1 MVDYLSRSRMSY
13 VGSWATEV
21 EIQAAADCLGVNI
34 FTFCGDRWLEYSC
47 KNRQFSNQAVYLEN
61 CSSNHYETVV
71 CVKQPQMQT
80 CYCYCKVS
88 SSSSGGYNF
97 RRQSRQSSV
106 CGESSSPVVA
116 LGCVAKEV
124 INIEDDVIEQQHSG
138 VSTQEQ
144 TSFTFNS
151 SNVNSSKYLKSKK
164 KLKINIK
171 YQENALHREKVKEI
185 GKVKYK
191 TNELHRMKLIGK
203 SKRKYRENF
212 VFKHK
217 LIEKSKRKYRENAV
231 FKHELIE
238 KSKRKYREN
247 VVFKHELIEKS
258 KRKYRENA
266 VFKHELIE
274 KSKRKYRENVVF
286 KHKLIE
292 KIKRK
297 YRENV
302 VFKHKLIEKIKRK
315 YRENVVFKHK
325 LIEKIKRK
333 YRENVVFKHK
343 LIEKSKQ
350 KYRENVVFKHKLIEK
365 SKQKYRE
372 NVVFKHKVK
381 KMSQR
386 QYSESE
392 VHRQHIKVRS
402 RRQYYG
408 NLEHKKRVIAGNK
421 LKREKNKEKAEEF
434 DYVTQQ
440 FWDKVKDGPDFVCC
454 VCHRG
459 LFKNQVLR
467 CKRDDYTKSKVLRLI
482 ADRCI
487 SEEFLHKCNEDCVL
501 PCKWMDTARGELW
514 ICRTCHCKISKGV
527 VPPECALNNLTVC
540 PIPPEL
546 ACLNSLEQHLIAL
559 HIPFMKMLA
568 LPKGGQNG
576 VHGPVTCV
584 PANIVQT
591 SNLLPRT
598 DMEGSL
604 LPVKLKRKLTYK
616 GHYEYQF
623 VDSTRVRQALRY
635 LKGTNIHYKDVEFN
649 EAWINQFCRELD
661 SDCNGGGEVAADVGE
676 DELLHDRQQH
686 CMFQDT
692 CLMPVDIGQETLD
705 QYFDDILNL
714 APAEGNSPVRL
725 LSDHTNEAKCFPV
738 LFPSGYGTYRDSRQH
753 RLTLSRYFNNR
764 ILHADGR
771 FAKNVEYIF
780 FAQYLSEVEQVVS
793 NVSIALRKGKGGVTS
808 KKVSRSVLND
818 EESLKKLLQFDD
830 GYRFLKPIRGTPSF
844 WQGVQKDLL
853 ACVRQLGVPTWFC
866 SFSAADMRW
875 KNLLS
880 SILKQAGR
888 TETAEELEWADRC
901 QLLRGNPVTA
911 AKMFDFRWHCFL
923 KEVLMSPSNPIG
935 KIKDYFYRVEFQQR
949 GSPHVHCLFWIE
961 NAPIIDK
968 NTDEEVVQFIDQ
980 YVTCELPAQDETL
993 LDIVAS
999 VQQHSKRHSKSCRK
1013 NRTVCRFNFPKP
1025 PSSTTF
1031 ISRPVREEDGKK
1043 SCKCKVDEAHKLDHC
1058 ACKNEGQ
1065 TKPEIMKKE
1074 IAVAIMTKIKTALSD
1089 ENASF
1094 DSVEQLFRLLGLNQT
1109 IFEAAYDR
1117 VGRKTHI
1124 VLKRQANE
1132 VWINQYSKPLL
1143 KCWNANIDIQ
1153 YVVDAYAC
1161 VAYIISYISK
1171 AEKEMGL
1178 LLGNAQREAAKEG
1191 NSSAKD
1197 ALKHLG
1203 SVYLHNRDVCAQ
1215 EAVYR
1220 LTNMHLKE
1228 CSRKVVFVPV
1238 GENTVRMSL
1247 PLSVLKQ
1254 KASSHD
1260 LTDEDMWMRSI
1271 VDRYKN
1277 RPKDSTFND
1286 VCLAT
1291 FGSEYRVLS
1300 KNERP
1305 VNRVKLD
1312 NNCGF
1317 VVKRTRTQ
1325 PAVVRYVRFSETKN
1339 PELFYRSILQLFLPY
1354 RKDGQLKPAG
1364 FETFEQFYSDG
1375 HVRLGDGLLHS
1386 VKAVVDLNRLKF
1398 ERDADELD
1406 DIQNSISSDGV
1417 LEDAW
1422 CELCPEQE
1430 LERLECIEE
1439 RTETEQIVDEAVDSI
1454 PDLAVNSKDVAHLEK
1469 RNNVLCRRDG
1479 LALVRSL
1486 NETQML
1492 IFYQIRQWCLDRV
1505 NGKKPDP
1512 LHVFVTGGAGT
1523 GKTHLIKAIQ
1533 YEAMRLLSRGC
1544 RDPDDICVLLT
1555 APTGIA
1561 AHNLNAATIHNAFSI
1576 GIDVRLPY
1584 TPLGEEKLNSLRA
1597 KYSSL
1602 QLLIIDEISMVD
1614 HKLLA
1619 YIHGRLR
1626 QIKQCGDYSPFGNV
1640 SVIAVGD
1647 FYQLPPVKGKALYLD
1662 DVGVNLWSQL
1672 FKIAELKTIVRQKDQ
1687 VFAELLNRV
1696 RTRLKGTPMTASDIE
1711 ILKGCETGEV
1721 SSALHIFPTNRQVNE
1736 HNVQQLFK
1744 SCPDYVEI
1752 EAQDFVNS
1760 KKTGKLEL
1768 ISGHHSRAFD
1778 TCLDEKL
1785 LLGKDARVMLFKNL
1799 DVADGLVNG
1808 VCGTVT
1814 HIVYPE
1820 NDGKRFPQTVYVK
1833 FDDDRVGVQKR
1844 KRCAFASAVQMGSTG
1859 IGPEEE
1865 RVTKKG
1871 GMRRQ
1876 FPLKLAWACTVHK
1889 VQGLTV
1895 DSAVVSLKKI
1905 FAAGQAYVA
1914 LSRVR
1919 NLSGLVIRDFKESTI
1934 YCKDTVKDAI
1944 ENMPPFMI
1952 ENISRNKFT
1961 NTQTF
1966 TVFLMNVQNLTQH
1979 VSDLALCTQHLQ
1991 LNCIA
1996 VTETWLPA
2004 VSSFETVNMDGYAY
2018 HNQPRNLSYSSSN
2031 PILIEIQGQQH
2042 GGVGLYSADNL
2053 ACNVLPV
2060 PNVNLECLVYHCT
2073 TYSILIA
2080 VIYRPPSYPMTLFK
2094 ENLGKL
2100 LDWLNTISDT
2110 IAVMGDFNDDILK
2123 SSSIAKFMT
2132 NKGFVQIVKQ
2142 PTTENGTLIDHVYVR
2157 TTHYDVE
2164 SLVLST
2170 YFSDHEGIMCSFA
2183 CRT

>member
-1 MVDYLSRSRMSY
+1 M
-13 VGSWATEV
+13 
-21 EIQAAADCLGVNI
+21 
-34 FTFCGDRWLEYSC
+34 
-47 KNRQFSNQAVYLEN
+47 K
-61 CSSNHYETVV
+61 
-71 CVKQPQMQT
+71 
-80 CYCYCKVS
+80 
-88 SSSSGGYNF
+88 
-97 RRQSRQSSV
+97 
-106 CGESSSPVVA
+106 
-116 LGCVAKEV
+116 
-124 INIEDDVIEQQHSG
+124 VIE
-138 VSTQEQ
+138 
-144 TSFTFNS
+144 
-151 SNVNSSKYLKSKK
+151 
-164 KLKINIK
+164 IN
-171 YQENALHREKVKEI
+171 
-185 GKVKYK
+185 
-191 TNELHRMKLIGK
+191 
-203 SKRKYRENF
+203 
-212 VFKHK
+212 
-217 LIEKSKRKYRENAV
+217 
-231 FKHELIE
+231 
-238 KSKRKYREN
+238 KRKYREN
-247 VVFKHELIEKS
+247 VVYKHKVKERS
-258 KRKYRENA
+258 QRQY
-266 VFKHELIE
+266 
-274 KSKRKYRENVVF
+274 SENVVH
-286 KHKLIE
+286 KLKVIEMNKKKYRDNVVYKNKLIE
-292 KIKRK
+292 MIKRK

-302 VFKHKLIEKIKRK
+302 IYKHKVIEMIKRK
-315 YRENVVFKHK
+315 YSENVV
-325 LIEKIKRK
+325 
-333 YRENVVFKHK
+333 Y
-343 LIEKSKQ
+343 
-350 KYRENVVFKHKLIEK
+350 
-365 SKQKYRE
+365 
-372 NVVFKHKVK
+372 KHKVK
-381 KMSQR
+381 EMSQR
-386 QYSESE
+386 QYKESVVHKHKLKEMSKRKYRESE
-392 VHRQHIKVRS
+392 VHRQYVKAMSTRKYH
-402 RRQYYG
+402 G
-408 NLEHKKRVIAGNK
+408 NLELKKQVIAATK
-421 LKREKNKEKAEEF
+421 LKREKNREKAEQF
-434 DYVTQQ
+434 DYVTEK
-440 FWDKVKDGPDFVCC
+440 FWEKVKDGPDFVCC

-459 LFKNQVLR
+459 LFKHQVLK
-467 CKRDDYTKSKVLRLI
+467 CKRDDYTKSEEISLI
-482 ADRCI
+482 ANKCI
-487 SEEFLHKCNEDCVL
+487 SEKYLHKCNEDCIL
-501 PCKWMDTARGELW
+501 SCKWLGTARGQLW
-514 ICRTCHCKISKGV
+514 ICNTCHSKISKGV
-527 VPPECALNNLTVC
+527 VPPECALNNLAVC
-540 PIPPEL
+540 PVPPEL

-623 VDSTRVRQALRY
+623 VDSTRVRQALQY
-635 LKGTNIHYKDVEFN
+635 LKQTNVYYKDVEFN
-649 EAWINQFCRELD
+649 EVWINQFCREPD
-661 SDCNGGGEVAADVGE
+661 TDCNGGGEASADVGE

-738 LFPSGYGTYRDSRQH
+738 LFPGGLGTYRDSRQH
-753 RLTLSRYFNNR
+753 RLSLSRYFNNR

-771 FAKNVEYIF
+771 FAQNVEYIF

-793 NVSIALRKGKGGVTS
+793 NVSIALRKGKGGARS
-808 KKVSRSVLND
+808 QKVSRNVLND

-830 GYRFLKPIRGTPSF
+830 GFRFLKPIRGTPSF
-844 WQGVQKDLL
+844 WQAAQRDLL

-866 SFSAADMRW
+866 SFSSADMRW
-875 KNLLS
+875 KNLLN

-888 TETAEELEWADRC
+888 TETAEQLEWADRC

-911 AKMFDFRWHCFL
+911 ATMFDFRWHCFL
-923 KEVLMSPSNPIG
+923 REVLMSPSNPIG

-968 NTDEEVVQFIDQ
+968 NTDEEVVKFIDQ
-980 YVTCELPAQDETL
+980 YVTCEKPAQDETL
-993 LDIVAS
+993 LDIVTS
-999 VQQHSKRHSKSCRK
+999 VQQHSKRHSKSCKK
-1013 NRTVCRFNFPKP
+1013 NKTVCRFNFPKP
-1025 PSSTTF
+1025 PSAKTF
-1031 ISRPVREEDGKK
+1031 ISREVGEEDGTK
-1043 SCKCKVDEAHKLDHC
+1043 SCKCKVDQAQKLDSC

-1065 TKPEIMKKE
+1065 KKPEIMKKE

-1094 DSVEQLFRLLGLNQT
+1094 DSVEQLFRHLGLNQT
-1109 IFEAAYDR
+1109 VFEAAYNR
-1117 VGRKTHI
+1117 VGRKTHV

-1161 VAYIISYISK
+1161 VVYIISYISK

-1197 ALKHLG
+1197 ALKNLG

-1260 LTDEDMWMRSI
+1260 LTDEDMWMRNI

-1277 RPKDSTFND
+1277 RPKNSTFND
-1286 VCLAT
+1286 MCLAT
-1291 FGSEYRVLS
+1291 FASEYRVLS
-1300 KNERP
+1300 KNETC
-1305 VNRVKLD
+1305 VNRVKLN

-1317 VVKRTRTQ
+1317 VVKRTRSQ
-1325 PAVVRYVRFSETKN
+1325 PGVVRYVRFSETKN
-1339 PELFYRSILQLFLPY
+1339 PELFHLSILQLFLPY
-1354 RKDGQLKPAG
+1354 CKDGQLKPPG
-1364 FETFEQFYSDG
+1364 FETFEQFYSHG
-1375 HVRLGDGLLHS
+1375 HVRLGDKLLHS
-1386 VKAVVDLNRLKF
+1386 VKALVDQNRCKF
-1398 ERDADELD
+1398 ERDADKLD
-1406 DIQNSISSDGV
+1406 YIQNSISCDGV
-1417 LEDAW
+1417 VEDAW

-1439 RTETEQIVDEAVDSI
+1439 RRETEQIVDEPVDSI

-1486 NETQML
+1486 NETQMC

-1505 NGKKPDP
+1505 NGAKPDP
-1512 LHVFVTGGAGT
+1512 IHVFITGGAGT
-1523 GKTHLIKAIQ
+1523 GKSHLIKALQ
-1533 YEAMRLLSRGC
+1533 YEAMRLLSRAC
-1544 RDPDDICVLLT
+1544 CDPDDICVLLT

-1576 GIDVRLPY
+1576 GKDVRLPY

-1626 QIKQCGDYSPFGNV
+1626 QIKQSGDYSPFGNV

-1647 FYQLPPVKGKALYLD
+1647 FYQLPPVKGKALYID
-1662 DVGVNLWSQL
+1662 DVGVDLWSRL
-1672 FKIAELKTIVRQKDQ
+1672 FKIAELKTIVRQKDH

-1696 RTRLKGTPMTASDIE
+1696 RSRSKGTVMLDSDIE
-1711 ILKGCETGEV
+1711 ILQRCETGED

-1736 HNVQQLFK
+1736 HNVQQLLK

-1752 EAQDFVNS
+1752 EAQDYVNS

-1768 ISGHHSRAFD
+1768 ISGHHSRAYD
-1778 TCLDEKL
+1778 TCLDETL
-1785 LLGKDARVMLFKNL
+1785 LLGKDARVMLLKNL

-1820 NDGKRFPQTVYVK
+1820 NDGTRFPQTVYVK
-1833 FDDDRVGVQKR
+1833 FDDDRVGVHKR
-1844 KRCAFASAVQMGSTG
+1844 KRCAFASAVEMGSTG
-1859 IGPEEE
+1859 IAPEED

-1889 VQGLTV
+1889 VQGITV
-1895 DSAVVSLKKI
+1895 DEAVVSLEKI

-1919 NLSGLVIRDFKESTI
+1919 NLSGLVIRDFKEKVI
-1934 YCKDTVKDAI
+1934 YCKDTIKDAI
-1944 ENMPPFMI
+1944 ENMPPFMVT
-1952 ENISRNKFT
+1952 NITRHKFS
-1961 NTQTF
+1961 TQTF

-1979 VSDLALCTQHLQ
+1979 VFDLALCTQHLQ

-2004 VSSFETVNMDGYAY
+2004 VSSFETVKMDGYVF

-2031 PILIEIQGQQH
+2031 PILTEIQCQQH

-2053 ACNVLPV
+2053 ACNVLLV

-2073 TYSILIA
+2073 TYNILMA

-2094 ENLGKL
+2094 QYLGKL
-2100 LDWLNTISDT
+2100 LDWLNPKSDT

-2123 SSSIAKFMT
+2123 SSSVAKFMT
-2132 NKGFVQIVKQ
+2132 NKGFVQFVKQ
-2142 PTTENGTLIDHVYVR
+2142 PTTENGTLIDHVYVK
-2157 TTHYDVE
+2157 TTHYIVE
-2164 SLVLST
+2164 SLVVPT
-2170 YFSDHEGIMCSFA
+2170 YFSDHEGIMCSFTS
-2183 CRT
+2183 RT